1 MMALFMPDN
10 SNAVHSYPCNSFDDK
25 TICCNEALGCCWVS
39 SGEMFAL
46 YDFLRDGVVG
56 DEIEF
61 EHVKVVLAEDS
72 WYCSASRKISR

>member
-25 TICCNEALGCCWVS
+25 TICCRVALAFRWVS
-39 SGEMFAL
+39 PGEMFSL
-46 YDFLRDGVVG
+46 YDFLRDGTVG
-56 DEIEF
+56 NEIDF